1 MQRSIASKGFLETIT
16 WSFTESK
23 INQLFIKD
31 NKEIKIVNPI
41 SSDLNVLRNSIF
53 PNLIINLS
61 KNLDRGFKD
70 ISFFEIG
77 PVFLGTQP
85 GQQETVVCGLRA
97 GKISRLDW
105 LEKVRLVDIFD
116 VKKDVIQTLI
126 EAGFDQEKLYIDDKT
141 PSYYHPGKSGRVFLN
156 KDKKNVVAFF
166 GEIHPNILKKI
177 DIKSESLVGF
187 EIFLDNI
194 KQTKKSLNDQKTQ
207 YKYSDYQKSERDFAF
222 VLNKSFQV
230 QELIEIISNID
241 KDLIK
246 TVKVF
251 DVYEGENIPEGQKS
265 IALNVI
271 IQSSEKTLKEEDLDR
286 INQLIISTVEEK
298 TGAKIRS

>member
-1 MQRSIASKGFLETIT
+1 LIPY
-16 WSFTESK
+16 TESK

-41 SSDLNVLRNSIF
+41 NSDLNVLRNSIF

-116 VKKDVIQTLI
+116 VKKDVIQTLV
-126 EAGFDQEKLYIDDKT
+126 EVGFDQKKLYIDDKT

-177 DIKSESLVGF
+177 DIKSESLAGF

-222 VLNKSFQV
+222 VLNKNFQV

>member
-1 MQRSIASKGFLETIT
+1 MASKGFFETIT
-16 WSFTESK
+16 WSFTDSK
-23 INQLFIKD
+23 INQLFLED
-31 NKEIKIVNPI
+31 NKEVNIVNPI

-53 PNLIINLS
+53 SNLIIYLS

-70 ISFFEIG
+70 ISLFEIG
-77 PVFLGTQP
+77 PVFLGSQP

-97 GKISRLDW
+97 GKISRLNW
-105 LEKVRLVDIFD
+105 LEKDRLVDVFD
-116 VKKDVIQTLI
+116 VKQDVIKSLV
-126 EAGFDQEKLYIDDKT
+126 EAGFNQNKLYIDDKT
-141 PSYYHPGKSGRVFLN
+141 PSYYHPGKSGRIFLN
-156 KDKKNVVAFF
+156 KDKEKVVAFF

-177 DIKSESLVGF
+177 DIKTESLAGF

-222 VLNKSFQV
+222 VLNKNFQV

-246 TVKVF
+246 AVKVF

-265 IALNVI
+265 IALNVT
-271 IQSSEKTLKEEDLDR
+271 IQSSEKTLKDEDLDR